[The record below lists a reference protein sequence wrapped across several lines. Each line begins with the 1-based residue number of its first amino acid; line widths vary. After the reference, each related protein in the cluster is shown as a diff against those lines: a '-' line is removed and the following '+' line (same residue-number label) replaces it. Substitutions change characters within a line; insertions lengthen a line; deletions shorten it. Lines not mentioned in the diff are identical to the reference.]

1 MTDTVLF
8 ILEIVGTAVFAASGA
23 LAGLQRQLD
32 AFGVVILGVCTA
44 CGGGVIRDLTLG
56 ITPPVMFCQ
65 PVYAL
70 VAMGVSALVF
80 LPAVRHLLAVESRAY
95 ELVMLWLDSIGLRL
109 FDALGVD
116 PNYLYRDA
124 YRAHGGIRSDEEQ
137 ALLEGYRRLSLAG
150 RQTVHTMVRALEDLQ
165 QESERLQPRQD
176 PRTIPLYASP
186 AAAGYAAPVF
196 NEDYET
202 IPVTGQVPRGAELAV
217 RIQGDSMEPYIH
229 DGGVVYVNHDPLHNG
244 DVGIFCV
251 DGDMVC
257 KQYYRDPL
265 GMVYLFSLNRRR
277 SDADVLLPP
286 SSGRSLTCFGRVML
300 HGLPLPQ

>member
-95 ELVMLWLDSIGLRL
+95 ELVMLWLDSIGLGLFTVVGVQCAFQQAQDYNLFLLVFVGVITGVGGGVLRDVLSNQKPYICQAFLRL
-109 FDALGVD
+109 PHPDRGIAVRPVLAASGGYPLHAAGGGSDLG
-116 PNYLYRDA
+116 
-124 YRAHGGIRSDEEQ
+124 
-137 ALLEGYRRLSLAG
+137 
-150 RQTVHTMVRALEDLQ
+150 
-165 QESERLQPRQD
+165 
-176 PRTIPLYASP
+176 
-186 AAAGYAAPVF
+186 AAAV
-196 NEDYET
+196 
-202 IPVTGQVPRGAELAV
+202 RG
-217 RIQGDSMEPYIH
+217 
-229 DGGVVYVNHDPLHNG
+229 PL
-244 DVGIFCV
+244 
-251 DGDMVC
+251 
-257 KQYYRDPL
+257 PL
-265 GMVYLFSLNRRR
+265 GPAPCGGPSGITSVCQKGLC
-277 SDADVLLPP
+277 LP
-286 SSGRSLTCFGRVML
+286 RLRQVFFGL
-300 HGLPLPQ
+300 AAK

>member
-95 ELVMLWLDSIGLRL
+95 ELVMLWLDSIGLGL
-109 FDALGVD
+109 FT
-116 PNYLYRDA
+116 
-124 YRAHGGIRSDEEQ
+124 GGGRSV
-137 ALLEGYRRLSLAG
+137 RLSAG
-150 RQTVHTMVRALEDLQ
+150 
-165 QESERLQPRQD
+165 P
-176 PRTIPLYASP
+176 
-186 AAAGYAAPVF
+186 
-196 NEDYET
+196 
-202 IPVTGQVPRGAELAV
+202 
-217 RIQGDSMEPYIH
+217 
-229 DGGVVYVNHDPLHNG
+229 
-244 DVGIFCV
+244 
-251 DGDMVC
+251 
-257 KQYYRDPL
+257 
-265 GMVYLFSLNRRR
+265 
-277 SDADVLLPP
+277 
-286 SSGRSLTCFGRVML
+286 
-300 HGLPLPQ
+300 GL